1 MNKMPWTISAH
12 VGLEKASMSVTLHN
26 IIKENNMRIYQ
37 FFLIL
42 YVVVFL
48 GCSKDDEIVT
58 EKKDERVYASYCL
71 VYVFNPNLMGSHQTE
86 TRNLREGGFIM
97 RYDVTE
103 ESIYYSLFEKPNDV
117 LFEEKEDD
125 FNDYRFLVDC
135 YTKNDKYLG
144 SISMT
149 RGGLIKKNYE
159 EFHNRKVLFLLD
171 SLPDERLRKAFKRYR
186 H

>member
-1 MNKMPWTISAH
+1 
-12 VGLEKASMSVTLHN
+12 
-26 IIKENNMRIYQ
+26 
-37 FFLIL
+37 
-42 YVVVFL
+42 
-48 GCSKDDEIVT
+48 
-58 EKKDERVYASYCL
+58 
-71 VYVFNPNLMGSHQTE
+71 
-86 TRNLREGGFIM
+86 M

-117 LFEEKEDD
+117 LFKEKEDD